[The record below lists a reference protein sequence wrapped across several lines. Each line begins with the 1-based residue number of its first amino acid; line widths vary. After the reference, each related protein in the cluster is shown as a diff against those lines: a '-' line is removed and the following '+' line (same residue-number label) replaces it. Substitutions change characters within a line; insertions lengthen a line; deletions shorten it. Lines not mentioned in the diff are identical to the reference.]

1 LGIAA
6 RIAQNMGFH
15 RDPSHFPYTPWVCEL
30 RRRTWNY
37 LCCLDAL
44 ALTSYGSESCL
55 PETSDSQPPK
65 NANDGDWHVSRFA
78 KPSSVPP
85 DIKGFKEMSFVL
97 ARREIADLTMQ
108 ISQLD
113 PLDLAAKE
121 RLLRETKLSLDEKY
135 LNHINRSNPS
145 QTVVAALIEISLSSL
160 KLTARHRWAIKAPD
174 SSRDLENYE

>member
-1 LGIAA
+1 
-6 RIAQNMGFH
+6 
-15 RDPSHFPYTPWVCEL
+15 
-30 RRRTWNY
+30 
-37 LCCLDAL
+37 
-44 ALTSYGSESCL
+44 
-55 PETSDSQPPK
+55 
-65 NANDGDWHVSRFA
+65 
-78 KPSSVPP
+78 
-85 DIKGFKEMSFVL
+85 MSFVL

-174 SSRDLENYE
+174 SSRDLEKYE